1 VNRTVDTFA
10 LQAAQGEVRF
20 IESECARTHLRN
32 VAMIRGTVTGA
43 PDAQSL
49 TGYSRFSPILLTVYT
64 KNHF

>member
-10 LQAAQGEVRF
+10 LQTAQGEVRF
-20 IESECARTHLRN
+20 IESECVRTHLRN
-32 VAMIRGTVTGA
+32 VAMIRGTVTGP

-49 TGYSRFSPILLTVYT
+49 TGYSRFSRIFLTVYT